1 MSLSALSHLCFITHG
16 IFFWHMNFFTFV
28 MLENHVHDFNEA
40 CNCSDH
46 VHLNFVLNLFLHLK

>member
-1 MSLSALSHLCFITHG
+1 
-16 IFFWHMNFFTFV
+16 MNFFTFV